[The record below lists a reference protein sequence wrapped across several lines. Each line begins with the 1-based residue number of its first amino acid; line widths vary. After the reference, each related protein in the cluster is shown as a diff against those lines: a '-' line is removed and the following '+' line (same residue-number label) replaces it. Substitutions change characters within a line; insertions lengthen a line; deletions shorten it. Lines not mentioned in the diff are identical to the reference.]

1 MSDELRQVGKHY
13 DKVDFIKGPAIYSSA
28 ELYDAMYNLG
38 FFFSRTEPFLVM
50 DAMCGKGLAGKE
62 MSTRLKRDQIPHEM
76 HFLDVGAGNLKKL
89 KAEGYKTCLASVTD
103 RIPYDDGALDRL
115 YCRFGVKNYPKVEQE
130 KILREF
136 LRLLKKGDIFVL
148 TDMEAPET
156 AYDWMQAERKMK
168 HIKAY
173 LGGVGGNTPHIPTRK
188 MWYQM
193 LADSGFEPK
202 GESETVSYVTTDEW
216 VKSNQMTEDA
226 LREMNTWLLKSP
238 ENAKRALN
246 IREENGKVRID
257 YPVVVISAA
266 VK

>member
-1 MSDELRQVGKHY
+1 MTNKTYNQGNHY
-13 DKVDFIKGPAIYSSA
+13 DKVDFVKGPAIYSSA

-38 FFFSRTEPFLVM
+38 FFFPRTEPFLVM
-50 DAMCGKGLAGKE
+50 DAMCGKGLVGKE
-62 MSTRLKRDQIPHEM
+62 MSTRLKRDEIPHEM
-76 HFLDVGAGNLKKL
+76 HFLDVGEGNLKKL
-89 KAEGYKTCLASVTD
+89 QEDGYKTCRASVTD

-115 YCRFGVKNYPKVEQE
+115 YCRFGVKNYSKDGQE

-156 AYDWMQAERKMK
+156 AYGWMQDERRKK
-168 HIKAY
+168 HT
-173 LGGVGGNTPHIPTRK
+173 LGGIGGSAPHIPTRK

-202 GESETVSYVTTDEW
+202 GDSETVSYVTTDEW
-216 VKSNQMTEDA
+216 VKSNQMTENA
-226 LREMNTWLLKSP
+226 LREMNAWLLKSP